1 MNHKDTDLNLRQL
14 EVFYAIMQTGTVS
27 GAARNL
33 HVSQPNVTRILAH
46 TEQQLGFGLFE
57 RVKGR
62 LVPTIEAKALLPEA
76 EKVYQQLGQ
85 FRSLTNKVKQGQQH
99 LRIGAPPILA
109 TKLLT
114 PVVAQMSRDQQSG
127 TQRLSFELL
136 TANRDELC
144 EGLLKHELDI
154 AIAFGDETPPAIL
167 SEVLL
172 VQFLKVL
179 IPAGMV
185 ESLSEAPTLE
195 ELIEHPL
202 PIIGLDSRDPIG
214 LLLHQ
219 NLSAR
224 DSSYHHPITVR
235 SYSAAAELVKHQAG
249 FAIVDPWTAE
259 HYQNDES
266 VCVLPLQPDIQFS
279 VSMLCA
285 EHTPQSISVKQFIT
299 SLKSNIYPIT

>member
-1 MNHKDTDLNLRQL
+1 MNLRQL

-62 LVPTIEAKALLPEA
+62 LVPTVEAKTLLPEA

-85 FRSLTNKVKQGQQH
+85 FRSLTNKVKLGHQH

-114 PVVAQMSRDQQSG
+114 PVIAQMSREQE
-127 TQRLSFELL
+127 LSFELL

-144 EGLLKHELDI
+144 AGLLKHELEV
-154 AIAFGDETPPAIL
+154 AIAFGDEAPPAIL
-167 SEVLL
+167 SEMLL
-172 VQFLKVL
+172 TESLKVL
-179 IPAGMV
+179 VPSNTV
-185 ESLSEAPTLE
+185 EQLPE
-195 ELIEHPL
+195 ELTLDDLINSPL
-202 PIIGLDSRDPIG
+202 PIIGLDSRDPLG

-219 NLSAR
+219 SLIAR
-224 DSSYHHPITVR
+224 DGHYHHPISVR
-235 SYSAAAELVKHQAG
+235 GYSAAAELVKHQAG
-249 FAIVDPWTAE
+249 LAIVDPWTAAQ
-259 HYQNDES
+259 YQDDEA
-266 VCVLPLQPDIQFS
+266 VCMLPLKPDIQFS
-279 VSMLCA
+279 VSILCA
-285 EHTPQSISVKQFIT
+285 EHSPQSIAVKQFI
-299 SLKSNIYPIT
+299 SALQCSF